1 MRKKLPF
8 DYVVDPKAIEKN
20 SFEMIRTLT
29 NLDGLD
35 QSQQQVV
42 MRIVHSVGMPEV
54 ADKVRFSANAC
65 ASGQAALA
73 AGAAILCDVEMVK
86 QGITKRMIQQPP
98 LCFLNDPRTVA
109 LAKSSG
115 ETRSMAAL
123 TLWGDNLAGSI
134 VVIGNAPT
142 ALFRLLEM
150 IEQANEKE
158 SAVEGGKEG
167 GKDSN
172 NKPALI
178 IGMPVGFIGAAESK
192 QALWDVHERLGIECI
207 TLLGNQGGSAVSS
220 ATCNALLRCNKG
232 EIY

>member
-1 MRKKLPF
+1 MPF
-8 DYVVDPKAIEKN
+8 DYVIDPKTIEKN
-20 SFEMIRTLT
+20 SFEMIRKLT

-54 ADKVRFSANAC
+54 ADKVKFSANAC
-65 ASGQAALA
+65 DSGQKALA
-73 AGAAILCDVEMVK
+73 AGNAILCDVEMVK

-98 LCFLNDPRTVA
+98 LCFLNDPRAVA
-109 LAKSSG
+109 LAKASG

-123 TLWGDNLAGSI
+123 KFWDDDLAGSI

-150 IEQANEKE
+150 IKKD
-158 SAVEGGKEG
+158 GGKES
-167 GKDSN
+167 K

-220 ATCNALLRCNKG
+220 ATCNALLRCNIG

>member
-1 MRKKLPF
+1 VPF

-20 SFEMIRTLT
+20 SFEMIRKLT
-29 NLDGLD
+29 DLDGLD

-54 ADKVRFSANAC
+54 ADKVKFSANAC
-65 ASGQAALA
+65 ESGQAALA
-73 AGAAILCDVEMVK
+73 AGKAILCDVEMVK

-98 LCFLNDPRTVA
+98 LCFLNDPQSVE
-109 LAKSSG
+109 LAKTSG

-123 TLWGDNLAGSI
+123 KLWGDDLAGSI

-142 ALFRLLEM
+142 ALYRLLEM
-150 IEQANEKE
+150 IEQDNER
-158 SAVEGGKEG
+158 EGGKN
-167 GKDSN
+167 GK

-220 ATCNALLRCNKG
+220 ATCNALLRCNIG

>member
-1 MRKKLPF
+1 VPF

-20 SFEMIRTLT
+20 SFEMIRKLT
-29 NLDGLD
+29 DLDGLD

-54 ADKVRFSANAC
+54 ADKVKFSANAC
-65 ASGQAALA
+65 ESGQAALA
-73 AGAAILCDVEMVK
+73 AGKAILCDVEMVK

-98 LCFLNDPRTVA
+98 LCFLNDPQTVE
-109 LAKSSG
+109 LAKASG

-123 TLWGDNLAGSI
+123 KLWGSDLTGSI

-150 IEQANEKE
+150 IEQD
-158 SAVEGGKEG
+158 G
-167 GKDSN
+167 GKDSK

-220 ATCNALLRCNKG
+220 ATCNALLRCNIG

>member
-1 MRKKLPF
+1 MPF
-8 DYVVDPKAIEKN
+8 DYVIDPKTIEKN
-20 SFEMIRTLT
+20 SFEMIRKLT
-29 NLDGLD
+29 DLGGLD

-54 ADKVRFSANAC
+54 ADKVKFSANAC
-65 ASGQAALA
+65 ESGQSALA
-73 AGAAILCDVEMVK
+73 AGNAILCDVEMVK
-86 QGITKRMIQQPP
+86 QGITKRMIQKPP
-98 LCFLNDPRTVA
+98 LCLLNDPRTA
-109 LAKSSG
+109 ELAKATG

-123 TLWGDNLAGSI
+123 KFWDDLAGSI

-150 IEQANEKE
+150 IEQD
-158 SAVEGGKEG
+158 GGKES
-167 GKDSN
+167 K

-220 ATCNALLRCNKG
+220 ATCNALLRCNIG

>member
-1 MRKKLPF
+1 LRKKVPF

-20 SFEMIRTLT
+20 SFEIIRTLT
-29 NLDGLD
+29 DLDGLD

-54 ADKVRFSANAC
+54 AEKVKFSANAC

-98 LCFLNDPRTVA
+98 LCFLNDPRSVA

-158 SAVEGGKEG
+158 SGKEG

>member
-1 MRKKLPF
+1 VPF

-20 SFEMIRTLT
+20 SFEMIRKLT
-29 NLDGLD
+29 DLNGLD

-54 ADKVRFSANAC
+54 ADKVKFSANAC
-65 ASGQAALA
+65 ESGQAALA
-73 AGAAILCDVEMVK
+73 AGKAILCDVEMVK

-98 LCFLNDPRTVA
+98 LCFLNDPQTVE
-109 LAKSSG
+109 LAKASG

-123 TLWGDNLAGSI
+123 KLWGDDLAGSV

-150 IEQANEKE
+150 IEQD
-158 SAVEGGKEG
+158 G
-167 GKDSN
+167 GKDSK

-220 ATCNALLRCNKG
+220 ATCNALLRCNIG

>member
-1 MRKKLPF
+1 VPF
-8 DYVVDPKAIEKN
+8 DYVIDPKTIEKN
-20 SFEMIRTLT
+20 SFEMIRKLT

-54 ADKVRFSANAC
+54 ADKVKFSANAC
-65 ASGQAALA
+65 DSGQKALA
-73 AGAAILCDVEMVK
+73 AGNAILCDVEMVK

-109 LAKSSG
+109 LAKASG

-123 TLWGDNLAGSI
+123 KFWDDDLAGSI

-150 IEQANEKE
+150 IEKD
-158 SAVEGGKEG
+158 GGKES
-167 GKDSN
+167 K

-220 ATCNALLRCNKG
+220 ATCNALLRCNIG